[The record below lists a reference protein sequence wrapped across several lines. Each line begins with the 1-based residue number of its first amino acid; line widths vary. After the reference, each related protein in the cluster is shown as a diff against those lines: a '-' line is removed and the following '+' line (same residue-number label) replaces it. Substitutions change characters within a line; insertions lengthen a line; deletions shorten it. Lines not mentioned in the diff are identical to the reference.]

1 VPLVFEEA
9 LLTCIRC
16 VQRHQEI
23 SLSALQTL
31 QNMMSSLDLVL
42 CIFGFNL
49 SPSKSKF
56 DKAKEEK
63 KRKEKKQTH
72 QLKTKVILG
81 ILYIRGF
88 F

>member
-1 VPLVFEEA
+1 
-9 LLTCIRC
+9 
-16 VQRHQEI
+16 
-23 SLSALQTL
+23 
-31 QNMMSSLDLVL
+31 MMSSLDLVL

-63 KRKEKKQTH
+63 ERKEKKQTH